1 MADDA
6 STIEQLRDVIRLREK
21 EIQDKDAKFS
31 KLKLQTKAKLVSM
44 NKEIDELRKSSS
56 KSGPGVASSASSS
69 TINEPAEREEDAAV
83 TTEIS
88 RSPNANN
95 NNNNTKIVVL
105 RQKLEGKEEEVKLLK
120 RKLEEKEG
128 LVQGKSS

>member
-69 TINEPAEREEDAAV
+69 SINEPAEREEDAAV

-95 NNNNTKIVVL
+95 NTKVVVL

>member
-31 KLKLQTKAKLVSM
+31 KLKLQSKAKLVSL

-69 TINEPAEREEDAAV
+69 SINEPAEREEDAAV

-95 NNNNTKIVVL
+95 NNNNTKVVVL

-120 RKLEEKEG
+120 RKLEEKAG